1 MPVQYDQ
8 VRALTVKDVMELF
21 HVPHIRRV
29 KEKSKMISND
39 VWKSVYDF
47 TNDRRKHSSTYLITQ
62 LS

>member
-29 KEKSKMISND
+29 KEKVRWSQMMFGNRFMILQMTGEN
-39 VWKSVYDF
+39 
-47 TNDRRKHSSTYLITQ
+47 TAALT
-62 LS
+62 